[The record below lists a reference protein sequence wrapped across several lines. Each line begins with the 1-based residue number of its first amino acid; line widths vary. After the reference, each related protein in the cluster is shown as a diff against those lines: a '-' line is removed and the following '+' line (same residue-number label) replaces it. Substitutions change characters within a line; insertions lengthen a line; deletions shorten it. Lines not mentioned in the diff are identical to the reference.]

1 MFLWHSFI
9 WRFSSCAFQCV
20 SGLCLLSD
28 GSGQLHDFSST
39 YWLRSLLFPLI
50 FCFTRQS
57 LECAIKLIQHLFYLY
72 SWVYFW
78 LSAHGKNSVKAKMAW
93 SCVKPWVLR
102 PQAAADCGTS
112 EVQGR
117 KWLSPSTAL
126 PCCCTRVLSLQIF
139 DSFAP
144 SQRYVRRVHI
154 LLAFVLSAL
163 IWKSFSLRDQ
173 HRPVYIYFKIDFPVQ
188 FLMFSFA
195 CFTGI

>member
-117 KWLSPSTAL
+117 SDSHLVRPYLAVALECCPFRSLTVLLLHKDTFVEFIYSLHLSYL
-126 PCCCTRVLSLQIF
+126 P
-139 DSFAP
+139 
-144 SQRYVRRVHI
+144 
-154 LLAFVLSAL
+154 
-163 IWKSFSLRDQ
+163 
-173 HRPVYIYFKIDFPVQ
+173 
-188 FLMFSFA
+188 
-195 CFTGI
+195 